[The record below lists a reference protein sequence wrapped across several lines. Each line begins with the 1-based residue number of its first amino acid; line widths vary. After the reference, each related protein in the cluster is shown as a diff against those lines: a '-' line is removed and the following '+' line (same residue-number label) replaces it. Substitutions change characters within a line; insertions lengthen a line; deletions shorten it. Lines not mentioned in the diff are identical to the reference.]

1 MAAMSIAHGSRSC
14 AGGAPGGRG
23 HGGGLGIMGMAMPDG
38 ELDRDI
44 GADEPEIGRELRL
57 GLATLISS
65 GFRGPA
71 MAVSSA

>member
-14 AGGAPGGRG
+14 AGGAPGGG

-44 GADEPEIGRELRL
+44 GAGEPEIGRELRL
-57 GLATLISS
+57 ASLISS